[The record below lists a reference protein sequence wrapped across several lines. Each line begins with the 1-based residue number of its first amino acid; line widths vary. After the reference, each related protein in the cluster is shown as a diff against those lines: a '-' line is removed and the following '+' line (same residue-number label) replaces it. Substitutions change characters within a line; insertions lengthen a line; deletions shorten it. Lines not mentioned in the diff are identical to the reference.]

1 MKAIREYIK
10 NTDKLF
16 ILLCICCSGLSVL
29 ALTSFAHDA
38 ASVDNSF
45 FENYRLPIVQ
55 AGAAAAGLICAVFI
69 STFDYHALASSWPFH
84 VAVTWGLVLLTFVI
98 GYSPLNTSNKS
109 WIELPMG
116 LSIQPTE
123 LAKIS
128 FILTFALHLDN
139 CRDRMEEPGTLVA
152 LLAHLGAPILLIHFQ
167 GDDGTALIFLLI
179 GLSMLFVAGL
189 PRKYIFAGIGCV
201 VVAVPVL
208 WFFILENYQKERIY
222 ALLDPESYPD
232 VMWQQTQAGISI
244 GAGQITG
251 RGFFGVDHHTVP
263 KAENDFIF
271 SYISESMGF
280 VGSLLVLLL
289 LFGLA
294 AKLIA
299 TAFRSQDRLG
309 ALICVGI
316 SAVVIWQ
323 TIVNVGMN
331 LSLLP
336 VIGITLP
343 FFTAGGT
350 SVLMLYLCMGLALSV
365 YTHNKRNLFDG

>member
-1 MKAIREYIK
+1 MKAVKEYIK
-10 NTDKLF
+10 ATDRLF
-16 ILLCICCSGLSVL
+16 ILLCVACSGLSVL

-38 ASVDNSF
+38 ASADSSF
-45 FENYRLPIVQ
+45 FANYRLPIVQ
-55 AGAAAAGLICAVFI
+55 AGAAALGLACAIVI
-69 STFDYHALASSWPFH
+69 STFDYHTLATAWPIH
-84 VAVTWGLVLLTFVI
+84 AAVTWGMVLLTFVI

-109 WIELPMG
+109 WIELPLG

-128 FILTFALHLDN
+128 FILTFAMHLDN
-139 CRDRMEEPGTLVA
+139 SRERMEEIATLMA
-152 LLAHLGAPILLIHFQ
+152 LLAHLGAPLLLIHLQ

-189 PRKYIFAGIGCV
+189 PRKYIFAGAGCAA
-201 VVAVPVL
+201 VAAPIL
-208 WFFILENYQKERIY
+208 WFRILEDYQKERIY
-222 ALLDPESYPD
+222 ALFDPEIYPD
-232 VMWQQTQAGISI
+232 VMWQQNQASISI

-251 RGFFGVDHHTVP
+251 RGFFGVEHHTVP

-280 VGSLLVLLL
+280 IGSLLVLAL

-316 SAVVIWQ
+316 SAVIIWQ
-323 TIVNVGMN
+323 TIINVGMN

>member
-1 MKAIREYIK
+1 MKEYIK

-16 ILLCICCSGLSVL
+16 ILLCIACSALSVV

-38 ASVDNSF
+38 ASADSSF
-45 FENYRLPIVQ
+45 FANYRLPIVQ
-55 AGAAAAGLICAVFI
+55 AGAAVLGLICAIVI
-69 STFDYHALASSWPFH
+69 STFDYHALAASWPLH
-84 VAVTWGLVLLTFVI
+84 VALTWGLVLLTFVI
-98 GYSPLNTSNKS
+98 GYSPLNTSNRS
-109 WIELPMG
+109 WIELPLG

-139 CRDRMEEPGTLVA
+139 SRDRMEQPGTLLA
-152 LLAHLGAPILLIHFQ
+152 LLAHLGAPILLIHLQ

-201 VVAVPVL
+201 LVAVPVL
-208 WFFILENYQKERIY
+208 WFFVLEDYQKERIY
-222 ALLDPESYPD
+222 ALFDPEKYTS
-232 VMWQQTQAGISI
+232 VIWQQYQASISI

-316 SAVVIWQ
+316 SAVIIWQ
-323 TIVNVGMN
+323 TIINIGMN

>member
-1 MKAIREYIK
+1 MKAVKEYIRS
-10 NTDKLF
+10 TDKLF
-16 ILLCICCSGLSVL
+16 ILLCMACSALSVV
-29 ALTSFAHDA
+29 ALTSIAHDS
-38 ASVDNSF
+38 ASAQNSLF
-45 FENYRLPIVQ
+45 SNYRLPIVQ
-55 AGAAAAGLICAVFI
+55 AGAAALGLLCAVVI
-69 STFDYHALASSWPFH
+69 STFDYHALAASWPFH
-84 VAVTWGLVLLTFVI
+84 VAVSWGLVLLTFVI
-98 GYSPLNTSNKS
+98 GYAPPGTTNKS

-116 LSIQPTE
+116 LSLQPTE

-128 FILTFALHLDN
+128 FILSFALHLDN
-139 CRDRMEEPGTLVA
+139 AKDRMNEPPTMMA
-152 LLAHLGAPILLIHFQ
+152 LLAHLGAPLLLIHFQ

-179 GLSMLFVAGL
+179 DVSMLFVAGL
-189 PRKYIFAGIGCV
+189 SRRFIYAGCGLAA
-201 VVAVPVL
+201 VAVPLL
-208 WFFILENYQKERIY
+208 WFGIMEDYQKKRIY
-222 ALLDPESYPD
+222 ALFDPDSYTD
-232 VMWQQTQAGISI
+232 VMWQQNQARISI

-251 RGFFGVDHHTVP
+251 RGFFGVEHHPVP
-263 KAENDFIF
+263 LAQNDFIF
-271 SYISESMGF
+271 SYISESLGII
-280 VGSLLVLLL
+280 GSLLVLGL

-294 AKLIA
+294 AKLVG

-316 SAVVIWQ
+316 SAVIVWQ
-323 TIVNVGMN
+323 TIINVGMN